1 MKNIEILDCTLRDGG
16 YINNWDFGL
25 KNIEYIITTLALAN
39 IEYIECGFICDNTQ
53 DLNKTLYSNFERIKK
68 IIKKYKSSTFTLMM
82 PVNDYNIDNL
92 EEAPNESN
100 IVIRLSFH
108 KNDFSKAIDYA
119 LKIKNKGYKVFLQ
132 PTVIKSYTEE
142 EIIYLLKGCNEVIK
156 PDGVAIVDT
165 LGEMNSNDICKIT
178 KLFDIY
184 LDKKIKLLFH
194 GHNNL
199 QLAFSNSII
208 FIENASD
215 SREIIIDTSLMG
227 MGRNSGNV
235 CTELMINYLIQ
246 NYNKD
251 YNFDKVLNIINDV
264 MFSLR
269 EKYEWGYSPK
279 YMLNAKNRT
288 HPYYLDFLE
297 NSKILDL
304 NEINY
309 VLSKIPNNEKP
320 NFNKEIIH
328 SLLSNDKIS
337 II

>member
-1 MKNIEILDCTLRDGG
+1 
-16 YINNWDFGL
+16 
-25 KNIEYIITTLALAN
+25 
-39 IEYIECGFICDNTQ
+39 
-53 DLNKTLYSNFERIKK
+53 
-68 IIKKYKSSTFTLMM
+68 
-82 PVNDYNIDNL
+82 
-92 EEAPNESN
+92 
-100 IVIRLSFH
+100 
-108 KNDFSKAIDYA
+108 
-119 LKIKNKGYKVFLQ
+119 
-132 PTVIKSYTEE
+132 
-142 EIIYLLKGCNEVIK
+142 
-156 PDGVAIVDT
+156 
-165 LGEMNSNDICKIT
+165 
-178 KLFDIY
+178 
-184 LDKKIKLLFH
+184 
-194 GHNNL
+194 
-199 QLAFSNSII
+199 
-208 FIENASD
+208 
-215 SREIIIDTSLMG
+215 

-309 VLSKIPNNEKP
+309 VLSKIQNNEKP